1 MVIFHSYLILPE
13 GTPIK
18 MAILGVS
25 PNFHSGI
32 AMAGLTSLQRLA
44 VPCCGCCDGDGA
56 AGASAEA
63 GDPKRSSG
71 CEIPIYNVFTI
82 NWVCLKMSCTPKPNG

>member
-1 MVIFHSYLILPE
+1 
-13 GTPIK
+13 

-44 VPCCGCCDGDGA
+44 VPCGCGCCDGDGA

-71 CEIPIYNVFTI
+71 CEIPVLQCFNHQLGLNHELGLNQQHFD
-82 NWVCLKMSCTPKPNG
+82 GF